1 MIAFDERRAA
11 AMESARARR
20 AEGWQAIEAAAR
32 RREAR
37 RGGGLPPLR
46 LSGRGVVWREE
57 SGRGSVGFDRG
68 VPGSEPAPPGAR
80 CA

>member
-1 MIAFDERRAA
+1 MIAFDERRAR

-37 RGGGLPPLR
+37 RGGGRPALR
-46 LSGRGVVWREE
+46 LAGCEVVWCEE
-57 SGRGSVGFDRG
+57 PGRGSPGFDRG
-68 VPGSEPAPPGAR
+68 VSGRQSAPPGAR